1 MSGTTIMVIIST
13 LILLFGIYMLI
24 VTKKTKHQH

>member
-1 MSGTTIMVIIST
+1 MNGTIIMAIIST

-24 VTKKTKHQH
+24 KTSNEL